1 MKIKV
6 LGTGCA
12 KCKLLYA
19 EAQKAVAA
27 SGVGAELEK
36 VEKIDEI
43 MGYGV
48 MMTPALV
55 IDEQVKS
62 SGRIPHSAEIVSWI
76 SSVAAKAAP

>member
-12 KCKLLYA
+12 KCKKLYA
-19 EAQKAVAA
+19 EAEKAVAA
-27 SGVGAELEK
+27 SGVEVDLEK

-43 MGYGV
+43 VAYGV

-55 IDEQVKS
+55 IDEKVVM
-62 SGRIPHSAEIVSWI
+62 SGRVA
-76 SSVAAKAAP
+76 SSSDIAKLIATAAGRP